1 MERHILG
8 KLTENEKKFAEENHN
23 LIYKFLHKYGYS
35 IDEHY
40 NIAVFGYLKS
50 VQVYHRKEKL
60 KGNYNF
66 SHIAYQYMRAEI
78 SNQRK
83 IDGAKK
89 RKPLEILISLDA
101 DYAESENLH
110 NCTGGKSAED
120 EVMESE
126 AIKEIMEILSDIQ
139 RKIISLRMDGYS
151 NRETF
156 LFLEIKPST
165 YYKEMKRIKSEL
177 ENLRR

>member
-1 MERHILG
+1 MRDTMQP
-8 KLTENEKKFAEENHN
+8 LTKQEQRFAEENHN
-23 LIYKFLHKYGYS
+23 IIYKFLHKYGYS

-66 SHIAYQYMRAEI
+66 SHIAYQYMRAEL

-89 RKPLEILISLDA
+89 RKPLESILSLDS
-101 DYAESENLH
+101 DYAETENLY
-110 NCTGGKSAED
+110 NCIGGKSAED
-120 EVMESE
+120 EVLELE
-126 AIKEIMEILSDIQ
+126 KIAELLENLSDIQ
-139 RKIISLRMDGYS
+139 RKIITLKISGF
-151 NRETF
+151 NNGETI
-156 LFLEIKPST
+156 LFLNMKRST
-165 YYKEMKRIKSEL
+165 YYKELERIRSAL
-177 ENLRR
+177 ENN